1 MKVNVQYSIN
11 RDKVIFEKFD
21 YEIILINLENGNY
34 FSIRQVAQI
43 IWELIEKGLDRSS
56 VISTIA
62 KIYNTTFDKI
72 EDDLTVYFEELLKES
87 LIDLTESTNKIF
99 DSNVKDETIE
109 KQNKP
114 YSKPVL
120 EIYSDMQDL
129 ILLDPIHEVDDTG
142 WPNIKD
148 KTKEDEK

>member
-1 MKVNVQYSIN
+1 MEVNIQYSIN
-11 RDKVIFEKFD
+11 RDKIIFEKFD
-21 YEIILINLENGNY
+21 DEIVLINLENGNY

-72 EDDLTVYFEELLKES
+72 EDDLTEFIEELLKES
-87 LIDLTESTNKIF
+87 LINLTESTNKNF
-99 DSNVKDETIE
+99 DSIVRCETFE
-109 KQNKP
+109 KQNMP
-114 YSKPVL
+114 YSKPVI
-120 EIYSDMQDL
+120 EIYSEMQDL

-148 KTKEDEK
+148 KV

>member
-21 YEIILINLENGNY
+21 YEIVLINLENGNY
-34 FSIRQVAQI
+34 FSIQQVAQI

-62 KIYNTTFDKI
+62 KIYNTTFEKI
-72 EDDLTVYFEELLKES
+72 EDDLTEFFEELLKES
-87 LIDLTESTNKIF
+87 LIDITESTNKKF

-114 YSKPVL
+114 YSKPVI

-129 ILLDPIHEVDDTG
+129 ILLDPIHEVDNTG
-142 WPNIKD
+142 WPNIK
-148 KTKEDEK
+148 E

>member
-1 MKVNVQYSIN
+1 MMVNVQYSIN

-62 KIYNTTFDKI
+62 KIYSTTFDKI
-72 EDDLTVYFEELLKES
+72 EDDLTEYFEELLKES

-99 DSNVKDETIE
+99 DSNVKYETIE
-109 KQNKP
+109 KHNKP

>member
-21 YEIILINLENGNY
+21 YEIVLINLENGNY
-34 FSIRQVAQI
+34 FSIRQVALI

-62 KIYNTTFDKI
+62 KIYNTTFEKI
-72 EDDLTVYFEELLKES
+72 ENDLTEFFEELLKES
-87 LIDLTESTNKIF
+87 LIGITESTNNVF
-99 DSNVKDETIE
+99 DTNVKDETIE

-120 EIYSDMQDL
+120 EIYKDMQDL

-148 KTKEDEK
+148 KTGEDDK

>member
-1 MKVNVQYSIN
+1 MVNVQYSIN
-11 RDKVIFEKFD
+11 RNKVIFEKFD
-21 YEIILINLENGNY
+21 HEIILINLENGNY
-34 FSIRQVAQI
+34 FSIRQVALI

-62 KIYNTTFDKI
+62 KIYNTTFEKI
-72 EDDLTVYFEELLKES
+72 ENDLTKFFEELLKES
-87 LIDLTESTNKIF
+87 LIGITESANNVF
-99 DSNVKDETIE
+99 DTNVKDETIE

-120 EIYSDMQDL
+120 EIYKDMQDL

-148 KTKEDEK
+148 KTEEDEK

>member
-34 FSIRQVAQI
+34 FSIQQVAQI

-62 KIYNTTFDKI
+62 KTYNTTFEKI
-72 EDDLTVYFEELLKES
+72 ENDLTEFFEELLKES
-87 LIDLTESTNKIF
+87 LISITEFANNVF

-120 EIYSDMQDL
+120 EIYKDMQDL

-148 KTKEDEK
+148 KTEEDEK